1 MLRSVLLRGV
11 AAASSRKAAAAMT
24 VMRPSSMRSFSSDN
38 SDDNDSKKSTTSR
51 FLKLADQIEV
61 SDQLAPGEEEVEL
74 PNGYEEEFFIDL
86 NPGGVGLDEQD
97 NIRIFDQYMSN
108 PLVFTI
114 HKLATDNRV
123 SVERIEATIVFQG
136 IERGLS
142 IAELREKVFNI
153 KEAKQAEIAEG
164 IKNPVASLKG
174 SKGKKGSE
182 GSSNYINTTRSFHDE
197 DEEVSLLSNEE
208 YEEANKPDR
217 LREPNFLFLRDD
229 MMDELPPLHRQFRK
243 QKGTDQLTVAEA
255 IALQRGAENNKVTLL
270 PSFAKGLNPT
280 GKWKI
285 AIKDISTKK
294 APLYMRDVDGSYRL
308 ASDDEVAKRTWVKRP
323 PFFQGIERYV

>member
-1 MLRSVLLRGV
+1 MLRSVVVLRGV
-11 AAASSRKAAAAMT
+11 PRRAAATLA
-24 VMRPSSMRSFSSDN
+24 RPASVRAFSSQEGAEDG
-38 SDDNDSKKSTTSR
+38 SKKKSTTSR

-61 SDQLAPGEEEVEL
+61 SKMLAPGEEEVEL
-74 PNGYEEEFFIDL
+74 PDGHEEEFFVDL

-97 NIRIFDQYMSN
+97 NIRIYEQYMSN

-114 HKLATDNRV
+114 QKLATDNRV

-142 IAELREKVFNI
+142 ITELREKVFNI
-153 KEAKQAEIAEG
+153 KEAKKQEIAEG
-164 IKNPVASLKG
+164 IKNPVASLK
-174 SKGKKGSE
+174 STKGAKKGE
-182 GSSNYINTTRSFHDE
+182 SNSIINTTRSFADDDDE
-197 DEEVSLLSNEE
+197 VALLSNEE

-229 MMDELPPLHRQFRK
+229 MMDELPPLHRQLRK

-270 PSFAKGLNPT
+270 PSYSKSLNPT

-294 APLYMRDVDGSYRL
+294 APLYIRDVDGSYRL
-308 ASDDEVAKRTWVKRP
+308 ASDDEVVKRTWVKRP